1 MVNKLLANNIS
12 LKVEKKNLLRPV
24 SLSFSEGMLYGVLGP
39 NGAGKSSLLNILS
52 GLSLP
57 SSGEILWNQKD
68 ILLLSAK
75 QRSRI
80 ITLVPQ
86 NSYIMFDFSVWDFV
100 AMGLYAHK
108 ISEKDPQA
116 HDIVYKRL
124 IEMSLANK
132 KDSSILSLSA
142 GELKRAYLARA
153 LVCDSKVVI
162 LDEPSTFLDIK
173 HQQIL
178 WKLLKKIT
186 EEGKV
191 VIIASHDLNMSKHYC
206 DHIIL
211 LKEGKYLS
219 KEITPTLT
227 NQVLKEVFE
236 VDENLNTPMI
246 DAGVF

>member
-1 MVNKLLANNIS
+1 
-12 LKVEKKNLLRPV
+12 
-24 SLSFSEGMLYGVLGP
+24 
-39 NGAGKSSLLNILS
+39 
-52 GLSLP
+52 
-57 SSGEILWNQKD
+57 
-68 ILLLSAK
+68 
-75 QRSRI
+75 
-80 ITLVPQ
+80 
-86 NSYIMFDFSVWDFV
+86 
-100 AMGLYAHK
+100 
-108 ISEKDPQA
+108 
-116 HDIVYKRL
+116 
-124 IEMSLANK
+124 MSLANK